1 MGWMSDKQ
9 TEAAAMLQQVIEPS
23 VPAGETL
30 QGCVYATRKSSFS
43 VKLYALG
50 VTDGHL
56 VIQQVDRK
64 WKPVDPPVLAAPS
77 DIKLGNIFSE
87 GAEWTLGEKDM
98 EIRFEAKGEKYKLS
112 VLGGNMLENKL
123 AGTDG
128 VAGLEALAA
137 FLRSAPK

>member
-1 MGWMSDKQ
+1 MGWSDKQ
-9 TEAAAMLQQVIEPS
+9 AQAAELIMQALQPS
-23 VPAGETL
+23 VPAGEAL
-30 QGCVYATRKSSFS
+30 AGCVYATQSGTFS
-43 VKLYALG
+43 NKLFAVG
-50 VTDGHL
+50 VTEHHL

-64 WKPVDPPVLAAPS
+64 WKPVEPPILAAPS

-123 AGTDG
+123 AGKDG